1 MFGASLARPA
11 PMLAAPKGRPS
22 IARGVSPGYTVP
34 TNRSEP
40 QRGGRRFPDASGAA
54 PMKRDMDLV
63 RKIVFAL
70 EEHEHGHAPRSFRIE
85 GYDEEMVGYHVHL
98 MMQAGLVKG
107 ADTTH
112 LGSTSPSAIPIALKW
127 EGHEFAD
134 AARSDTVWNKTKAV
148 IKDKVGSV
156 GIGLLVEVL
165 KQQAKQMLGV
175 A

>member
-1 MFGASLARPA
+1 
-11 PMLAAPKGRPS
+11 
-22 IARGVSPGYTVP
+22 
-34 TNRSEP
+34 
-40 QRGGRRFPDASGAA
+40 
-54 PMKRDMDLV
+54 MKRDMDLV

-70 EEHEHGHAPRSFRIE
+70 EEHEHGHAPHYFRID
-85 GYDEEMVGYHVHL
+85 GYDEEVVGYHVYI
-98 MMQAGLVKG
+98 MTQAGLVNG
-107 ADTTH
+107 ADTTVR
-112 LGSTSPSAIPIALKW
+112 GDNSPSAIPLSLTW